1 MDQKSGTGR
10 QGDIRKPQSSSRQE
24 WEFSLVIK
32 NRVIWKQDGTLSLNR
47 QWYLELE
54 YTG

>member
-24 WEFSLVIK
+24 WEFSPAPQFEIINSSVFLLLYV
-32 NRVIWKQDGTLSLNR
+32 QLSQVRSL
-47 QWYLELE
+47 
-54 YTG
+54 T